1 MITQEQIKII
11 IEKAESQKQ
20 ELQELINS
28 LTLIESEQKDK
39 VSFDEEYWYVDNI
52 STTIR
57 AIQKDNQWDEMRYRD
72 EMRYNAGNYFTT
84 KSEGIKDEKEVRL
97 RRLLKRFSKQNGWRD
112 SDWGNDQIF
121 KYFIFFDCYTK
132 KFEIGCRQSTKS
144 INEVYF
150 TSEEVAKQALEK
162 YYDLISEI
170 HNL

>member
-28 LTLIESEQKDK
+28 LTLIESEQEGK
-39 VSFDEEYWYVDNI
+39 VRFDEEYWYVDNI

-57 AIQKDNQWDEMRYRD
+57 AIQKDNQWD

-112 SDWGNDQIF
+112 NNWENNQIF
-121 KYFIFFDCYTK
+121 KYFIFFDYYNK
-132 KFEIGCRQSTKS
+132 KFEIGCWQSVKS
-144 INEVYF
+144 TNEVYF

>member
-28 LTLIESEQKDK
+28 LTLIKSEQEGK
-39 VSFDEEYWYVDNI
+39 VRFDEEYWYVDNI

-57 AIQKDNQWDEMRYRD
+57 AIQKDNQWD

-112 SDWGNDQIF
+112 NNWENNQIF
-121 KYFIFFDCYTK
+121 KYFIFFDYYNK
-132 KFEIGCRQSTKS
+132 KFEIGCWQSVKS
-144 INEVYF
+144 TNEVYF

>member
-28 LTLIESEQKDK
+28 LTLIESEQEGK
-39 VSFDEEYWYVDNI
+39 VRFDEEYWYVDNI

-57 AIQKDNQWDEMRYRD
+57 AIQKDNQWD

-112 SDWGNDQIF
+112 NNWENNQIF
-121 KYFIFFDCYTK
+121 KYFIFFDYYNK
-132 KFEIGCRQSTKS
+132 KFEIGCWQSVKS
-144 INEVYF
+144 TNEVYF

-162 YYDLISEI
+162 YYDLITEI
-170 HNL
+170 YNL